1 MSFALMLFIFMVLHV
16 FFSFVPYLPS
26 FSYVGLFHFIE
37 PAVMSHCLMSD
48 LSMTND
54 GTQLC
59 STESV
64 RDMVTSAVN
73 CSWIY
78 FAMVIMR
85 APYPSLWMLV
95 VGFIT
100 MFIPSCKPQL
110 HPPSGSK
117 NWGTQKSKS
126 TDFPQIIDFSY
137 LWGFRIVQQ
146 VPWPV
151 VVSTSPLS
159 FSF

>member
-16 FFSFVPYLPS
+16 FFSFVPCLPS

-137 LWGFRIVQQ
+137 LWGFQNC
-146 VPWPV
+146 
-151 VVSTSPLS
+151 STGPMASGSIHFPP
-159 FSF
+159 